1 MTLSL
6 AAVFIPLLFMGGIIG
21 KLFNEFAVTIIV
33 SILVSGFVSLT
44 LTPMLCSRFL
54 KPTPEG
60 GHGPM
65 YAAFE
70 RGFQAALQAYER
82 SLGWVMRH
90 RPLTLVFSVLILVLT
105 GVLFQFVPKGL
116 FPADDTGQ
124 LMATTEAAQG
134 TSYDAMVRLQGR
146 AAQLLEKD
154 PNVLKFMSALG
165 GNGSAGAT
173 NQGVLFITLK
183 SIRPNARRRASSSP
197 RSPPLSGS
205 RAGRVHPEP
214 ARDPDRR
221 AELQGAVSI
230 HAAEQRHNELYAS
243 ALKLVAALQKLRTV
257 TNVTTD
263 LLNTNPTGPPCRS
276 IASAPGRWASRHSH
290 SRTRSPKP
298 TTNNR
303 PRRSTPRP
311 TSTGSCSSCSPS
323 AQRDMSDIEKDVC
336 QHQ

>member
-1 MTLSL
+1 MGFTILSMTLSL

-60 GHGPM
+60 GHGRM

-70 RGFQAALQAYER
+70 RGFQAALHAYER

-105 GVLFQFVPKGL
+105 GVLFKFVPKGL

-134 TSYDAMVRLQGR
+134 TSYDEMVRLQSR
-146 AAQLLEKD
+146 AVKLLEKD

-173 NQGVLFITLK
+173 NQGDADHHAGGSQQAPVGQ
-183 SIRPNARRRASSSP
+183 RRGP
-197 RSPPLSGS
+197 RDHTPALRDS
-205 RAGRVHPEP
+205 RTRGVPPEP
-214 ARDPDRR
+214 ARDPHRR
-221 AELQGAVSI
+221 AHIQGPVSV
-230 HAAEQRHNELYAS
+230 HAAEQ
-243 ALKLVAALQKLRTV
+243 
-257 TNVTTD
+257 
-263 LLNTNPTGPPCRS
+263 
-276 IASAPGRWASRHSH
+276 
-290 SRTRSPKP
+290 
-298 TTNNR
+298 
-303 PRRSTPRP
+303 
-311 TSTGSCSSCSPS
+311 
-323 AQRDMSDIEKDVC
+323 
-336 QHQ
+336 